1 MRLVVWVLGLAL
13 VGAPPGVR
21 AGQQNPPA
29 SPPAAT
35 STAPAPQ
42 TQKID
47 VSQTSQTQLRALS
60 GEPGDLDPAAMKQW
74 LHKVW
79 LAEYRV
85 NDLLTQVH
93 PERWKMADA
102 ARTSFG
108 KTLATLR
115 TQMDSLE
122 QWRAQYEKRPDN
134 IYLGYE
140 TYVAINT
147 LLPRLEG
154 IARDISRHENPSLG
168 TQFSQAGNQLFDLQQ
183 TLGPFLS
190 FLLRNQDQIL
200 AAAESNLASCQNEL
214 SFAMRGRAAPAKP
227 MKNILPEFKGRRR
240 SKSKPAATTSHP
252 AGQPKS
258 GAKAKPAGPA
268 RPQK

>member
-1 MRLVVWVLGLAL
+1 MRWAVWALGLVL
-13 VGAPPGVR
+13 MGASLTGQ
-21 AGQQNPPA
+21 AGQQNPPS

-35 STAPAPQ
+35 ATAPAPP
-42 TQKID
+42 TQGLE
-47 VSQTSQTQLRALS
+47 VSPTDQSPVRALS
-60 GEPGDLDPAAMKQW
+60 GETGYMDPAAMKQL

-102 ARTSFG
+102 ARTSFH
-108 KTLATLR
+108 KTLTTLR
-115 TQMDSLE
+115 GQMDSLE

-147 LLPRLEG
+147 ALPRLEG
-154 IARDISRHENPSLG
+154 IARDVSRFENPSLG
-168 TQFSQAGNQLFDLQQ
+168 AQFSQAGNQLFDLQQ
-183 TLGPFLS
+183 TLQPFLS

-200 AAAESNLASCQNEL
+200 SATQSNLASCQNQL
-214 SFAMRGRAAPAKP
+214 SYAMRGRTEAAKP
-227 MKNILPEFKGRRR
+227 MKNVLPEFKGRRR
-240 SKSKPAATTSHP
+240 SKSK
-252 AGQPKS
+252 
-258 GAKAKPAGPA
+258 
-268 RPQK
+268 